1 MKFLKNPQTTI
12 AFFFKIKAHSADLNS
27 VDTSL
32 LFHFKG
38 VIFLKDNKGKSK
50 PVFLVSPKT
59 AENLAIFLRSH
70 FSTKQKKTLDQTDGF
85 VDLGKV
91 HN

>member
-1 MKFLKNPQTTI
+1 MHEGL
-12 AFFFKIKAHSADLNS
+12 
-27 VDTSL
+27 V
-32 LFHFKG
+32 
-38 VIFLKDNKGKSK
+38 FLKDNKGKSK
-50 PVFLVSPKT
+50 PVFLVSPKI
-59 AENLAIFLRSH
+59 AENLAIFLRSY